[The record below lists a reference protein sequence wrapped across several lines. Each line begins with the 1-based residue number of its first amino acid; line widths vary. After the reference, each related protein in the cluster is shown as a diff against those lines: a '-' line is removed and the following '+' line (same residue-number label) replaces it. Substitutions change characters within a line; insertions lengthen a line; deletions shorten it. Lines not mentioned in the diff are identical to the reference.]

1 MGFMHDGIHDTQ
13 THLIAPPFFYE
24 QLRRE
29 LLLTQRTSLQFSII
43 RIEIKPFAQ
52 DLQIG
57 DLQILLFAQE
67 LTKITRG
74 QDCVAR
80 IGLHEFLILLR
91 DSSVAADLLV
101 NRIHSSKALLA
112 NSTLSVSTSSVSSC
126 AGESGLELLNRLDQE
141 SLSTELP

>member
-1 MGFMHDGIHDTQ
+1 MAFIHDGIHDTQ

-29 LLLTQRTSLQFSII
+29 LLLTERTSLQFSVI
-43 RIEIKPFAQ
+43 RIEISAFSQ
-52 DLQIG
+52 DLKVS

-67 LTKITRG
+67 LTKITRA

-80 IGLHEFLILLR
+80 IGLHEFLILIR
-91 DSSVAADLLV
+91 DSSLAADLLLK
-101 NRIHSSKALLA
+101 RIHGSKALSA
-112 NSTLSVSTSSVSSC
+112 NSSLFINTSSVTSC

-141 SLSTELP
+141 SLSTGLP